1 MLWMKTARPT
11 SKKVS
16 AKPSAF
22 SLQSLES
29 RQLMAISLPPGFAE
43 ELVVT
48 GLDTPTAMDVAPD
61 GRIFV
66 AEKGGTV
73 RIVAKDGQLRSEP
86 FLTVSADVFRERG
99 LGGVVL
105 DPNFAQNGHVY
116 VYYTKRPTSNPDQ
129 ASRATSRTRPIQPR
143 RGSAPPDDWRT
154 S

>member
-1 MLWMKTARPT
+1 MLWMKKARSA
-11 SKKVS
+11 SKKAS
-16 AKPSAF
+16 TKSSPF

-73 RIVAKDGQLRSEP
+73 RIVTKDGQLRSEP

-116 VYYTKRPTSNPDQ
+116 VY
-129 ASRATSRTRPIQPR
+129 
-143 RGSAPPDDWRT
+143 
-154 S
+154 